1 MSDLVYVL
9 TPDSKVVFQIQN
21 WINGQD
27 KNWERGETS
36 DNSWKRKSNI
46 AWLKPN
52 KRIDELIWTAIRK
65 SNKNW
70 NFQLSYLDGLQY
82 TEYNEGDNYN
92 WHQDSFVGKHN
103 NGQRKISMTMFLND
117 DFEGGEFYYE
127 EGSPLVNPREHIV
140 PAVTGNMVFFP
151 STTWH
156 KVNPVIK
163 GQRRSLVTWVWGNVW

>member
-27 KNWERGETS
+27 KNWESGETS

-92 WHQDSFVGKHN
+92 WHQDSFVGNHN
-103 NGQRKISMTMFLND
+103 NGQRKISMTMFLID
-117 DFEGGEFYYE
+117 DFE
-127 EGSPLVNPREHIV
+127 V
-140 PAVTGNMVFFP
+140 P
-151 STTWH
+151 
-156 KVNPVIK
+156 
-163 GQRRSLVTWVWGNVW
+163 